1 MGDSAAEKNV
11 RKILDHSEFTYEN
24 KRYKIITNE
33 KPKPEPKTDF
43 YILAK
48 NLSDNSEKEFKI
60 SYKKIKHSF
69 VENKIKPHRIK
80 NVFGKQW
87 SEILQK
93 QMATRKKGH
102 IAIVSSPAG
111 YRGLPT
117 AGAYGMTKAG
127 LINLAES
134 LYFDFKK
141 HGIRISVI
149 NPGFIESTSTNQ
161 NSFPMPFIKPA
172 SFAAEKI
179 FDGLTKTKKFEINFP
194 FFFLRMLKLARML
207 PYPIYFY
214 LINKITGL

>member
-1 MGDSAAEKNV
+1 
-11 RKILDHSEFTYEN
+11 
-24 KRYKIITNE
+24 
-33 KPKPEPKTDF
+33 
-43 YILAK
+43 
-48 NLSDNSEKEFKI
+48 
-60 SYKKIKHSF
+60 
-69 VENKIKPHRIK
+69 
-80 NVFGKQW
+80 
-87 SEILQK
+87 
-93 QMATRKKGH
+93 MATRKKGH

-127 LINLAES
+127 LLNLAES

-141 HGIRISVI
+141 LGIRISVI

-179 FDGLTKTKKFEINFP
+179 FDGLTKTKKFEIKFP
-194 FFFLRMLKLARML
+194 FFFLSILKFTRIL

>member
-1 MGDSAAEKNV
+1 
-11 RKILDHSEFTYEN
+11 
-24 KRYKIITNE
+24 
-33 KPKPEPKTDF
+33 
-43 YILAK
+43 
-48 NLSDNSEKEFKI
+48 
-60 SYKKIKHSF
+60 
-69 VENKIKPHRIK
+69 
-80 NVFGKQW
+80 
-87 SEILQK
+87 
-93 QMATRKKGH
+93 
-102 IAIVSSPAG
+102 
-111 YRGLPT
+111 
-117 AGAYGMTKAG
+117 MTKAG

-141 HGIRISVI
+141 LGIRISVI

-214 LINKITGL
+214 LISKITGL